1 MTGNWPTLVCSL
13 LSKVGH
19 WKNNNFPCYFSPL
32 DSIKRM
38 LEFLLIFPKIHTKKY
53 WPIFS
58 SGGGYL
64 SSFFNLHIYN
74 YHLSAEDLYKS
85 TTGQPLTIWGG
96 TGGPPCWPERCYA
109 TLGNKSGISVNME
122 NKVVNFENK
131 KSWPRSLLYFF
142 LLLTTVLNSF
152 ILCTKSTIHVS
163 IFLRAFKGYF

>member
-1 MTGNWPTLVCSL
+1 
-13 LSKVGH
+13 
-19 WKNNNFPCYFSPL
+19 
-32 DSIKRM
+32 M

-96 TGGPPCWPERCYA
+96 GQEGPPAGQSGA
-109 TLGNKSGISVNME
+109 TLHLETNPE
-122 NKVVNFENK
+122 F
-131 KSWPRSLLYFF
+131 P
-142 LLLTTVLNSF
+142 
-152 ILCTKSTIHVS
+152 
-163 IFLRAFKGYF
+163 